1 MITVIKRPLLTEKA
15 ALLAEKGQYV
25 FEVTTDAN
33 KIQIKAA
40 IEKLYDVKVSSV
52 RTVNVKGKNKTRF
65 TRKGIMRGSTPLR
78 KKAYVTLS
86 KGYTIDLVGGEGNV
100 SEE

>member
-1 MITVIKRPLLTEKA
+1 MITVIKRPMLTEKA
-15 ALLAEKGQYV
+15 AMLAEKQQYA

-40 IEKLYDVKVSSV
+40 IERLYDVKVSSV

-65 TRKGIMRGSTPLR
+65 TKRGLMRGATPLR
-78 KKAYVTLS
+78 KKAYVTLGP
-86 KGYTIDLVGGEGNV
+86 GYSIDLVGGEGNT
-100 SEE
+100 ED